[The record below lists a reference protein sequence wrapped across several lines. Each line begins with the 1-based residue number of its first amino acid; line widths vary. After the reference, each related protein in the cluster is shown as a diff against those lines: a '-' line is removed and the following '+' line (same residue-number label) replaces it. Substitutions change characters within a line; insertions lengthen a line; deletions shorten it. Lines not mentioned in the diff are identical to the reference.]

1 MRTYRQD
8 GVSLTGLILVLAVLG
23 VVAVLALKILPTYTE
38 YRAVKNAIVSA
49 KAAGGNS
56 PPEIRKAFDA
66 NATVAYI
73 TAISGRDLTIE
84 READGVQVSFA
95 YEKKIPLVGPASLL
109 LEYQGTTAASG
120 APAAATTSANKPE

>member
-1 MRTYRQD
+1 MRTHRQN

-23 VVAVLALKILPTYTE
+23 IVAVLALKILPTYTE
-38 YRAVKNAIVSA
+38 YRAVKNAIVTA

-56 PPEIRKAFDA
+56 PLEIRKAFDA

-73 TAISGRDLTIE
+73 TAISGSDLTIE
-84 READGVQVSFA
+84 REGEGKGVEVSFA

-109 LEYQGTTAASG
+109 LEYQGTTGTS
-120 APAAATTSANKPE
+120 AAAAKPH

>member
-8 GVSLTGLILVLAVLG
+8 GVSLTGLIIVLAVLG
-23 VVAVLALKILPTYTE
+23 VLAVLALKILPTYTE

-56 PPEIRKAFDA
+56 APEIRKAFDA

-73 TAISGRDLTIE
+73 TAISGSDLTIE
-84 READGVQVSFA
+84 RVADGVQVSFA

-109 LEYQGTTAASG
+109 LEYQGTTGTPATAS
-120 APAAATTSANKPE
+120 KPE

>member
-1 MRTYRQD
+1 MRTHRQN

-23 VVAVLALKILPTYTE
+23 MVAVLALKILPTYTE
-38 YRAVKNAIVSA
+38 YRAVKNAIVTA

-56 PPEIRKAFDA
+56 PLEIRKAFDA

-73 TAISGRDLTIE
+73 TAISGSDLTIE
-84 READGVQVSFA
+84 REGEGKGVEVSFA

-109 LEYQGTTAASG
+109 LEYQGTTGTS
-120 APAAATTSANKPE
+120 AAAAKPH

>member
-1 MRTYRQD
+1 MRTHRQN

-38 YRAVKNAIVSA
+38 YRAVKNAIVTA

-56 PPEIRKAFDA
+56 APEIRKAFDA

-73 TAISGRDLTIE
+73 TAISGSDLTVE
-84 READGVQVSFA
+84 REGDGVEVSFA

-109 LEYQGTTAASG
+109 LEYQGTTGTS
-120 APAAATTSANKPE
+120 AAAAKPH

>member
-1 MRTYRQD
+1 MRTHRQN

-38 YRAVKNAIVSA
+38 YRAVKNAIVTA

-56 PPEIRKAFDA
+56 VPEIRKAFDA

-84 READGVQVSFA
+84 REGDGVEVSFA

-109 LEYQGTTAASG
+109 LEYQGTTAAAG
-120 APAAATTSANKPE
+120 KPH